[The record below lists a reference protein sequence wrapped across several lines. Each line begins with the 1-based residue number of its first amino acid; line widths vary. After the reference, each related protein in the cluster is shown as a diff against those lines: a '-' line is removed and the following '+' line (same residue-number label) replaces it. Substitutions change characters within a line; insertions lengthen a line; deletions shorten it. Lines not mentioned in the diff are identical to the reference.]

1 MDDLEAQNQH
11 GLSRH
16 GTFQGSIRISLM
28 SNLPVPDAVEPK
40 ALDIQHDTDPAQDH
54 GPAKRIPHIGH
65 AILFF
70 SLAYFLV
77 NLVGLAI
84 FSIAHIHFDAVAQH
98 PGIAL
103 GVQALAYILTLSLSA
118 WLFPHLWNLPFSQG
132 IHWNGLALRRHWYW
146 IVIGGVLLAAS
157 AQAALRFVPETK
169 TTLDNLMTTQRSA
182 WLLMA
187 FAVLLAPLTE
197 EIGFRGFLLP
207 AIATAYDW
215 LALERSP
222 AGLDRWQSS
231 SLHSTSAL
239 IFSAIF
245 SSIPFALLHA
255 DQLSHA
261 WGALGVLYS
270 VSLVLSFVRIRTHS
284 LACSVLMH
292 ATYNFSLFAAILIST
307 GGFRHL
313 DKLTH

>member
-1 MDDLEAQNQH
+1 
-11 GLSRH
+11 
-16 GTFQGSIRISLM
+16 M

-54 GPAKRIPHIGH
+54 GPAKHIPHIGH

-70 SLAYFLV
+70 SLAFLLV
-77 NLVGLAI
+77 NLCLLAI
-84 FSIAHIHFDAVAQH
+84 FTIAHIRLESVTQH

-103 GVQALAYILTLSLSA
+103 AAQALAYLLTLSASA
-118 WLFPHLWNLPFSQG
+118 WLFPHLWELSFLQG
-132 IHWNGLALRRHWYW
+132 IHWNLLAARRYWYW
-146 IVIGGVLLAAS
+146 IVPGGVLLSAAARAS
-157 AQAALRFVPETK
+157 LQFLPSPK
-169 TTLDNLMTTQRSA
+169 TTTFEGMLTTPHAA

-197 EIGFRGFLLP
+197 EIAFRGFLLP
-207 AIATAYDW
+207 ALATAYDW

-222 AGLDRWQSS
+222 AGLDRWHRS
-231 SLHSTSAL
+231 SLHSSSAL

-245 SSIPFALLHA
+245 SSIPFVLLHA

-261 WGALGVLYS
+261 WGALGVLYG
-270 VSLVLSFVRIRTHS
+270 VSLVLSYVRIRTHS
-284 LACSVLMH
+284 VACSTLMH
-292 ATYNFSLFAAILIST
+292 ATYNFSIFAVILFST

-313 DKLTH
+313 EKLSH